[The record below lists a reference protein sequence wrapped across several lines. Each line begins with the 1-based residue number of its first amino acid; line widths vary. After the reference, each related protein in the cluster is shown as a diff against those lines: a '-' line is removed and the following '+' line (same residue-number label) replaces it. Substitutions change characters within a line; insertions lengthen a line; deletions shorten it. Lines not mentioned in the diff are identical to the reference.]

1 MKTPRKNQNH
11 ALTAIAE
18 AVSGIICHPTGA
30 GKTNIEI
37 WSIQS
42 EIEKVSFG
50 FCISAIIGPKII
62 LMQQLMQDAYKELVP
77 KVGNQNK
84 EIMFSAIHSGRDNPE
99 ELNELYA
106 SNDMAELDLN
116 NFTSVDS
123 IVAKINSAKTNNC
136 PIVFTSTYH
145 SAERL
150 VQALDKCGEKA
161 SIVNFDEAH
170 HLGGEESNGQFS
182 KLPEQFSNV
191 ANKQFYFTATPVR
204 TASKSGTGMENS
216 KFGKMISLY
225 KPSEAILDGY
235 ILRPRVMLLN
245 VDGEKPKK
253 EENGE
258 YADGTLNSDVS
269 ALIDGFDALRRTH
282 DGKIAPKMI
291 ATMRGSKH
299 LKGVVKSEKF
309 KEYCALRPNL
319 HTFEILSG
327 HSAYTWGGA
336 KIDGKHEK
344 ERRAFL
350 SKLNEICSNPTNEVI
365 VFHYD
370 ILTEGIDLS
379 GVTGVMLF
387 RQLNKTKLIQLLG
400 RAARIYRSENGGTDD
415 NSRVCREFQEN
426 GSLKT
431 GKDFD
436 HRYWLKPYAWIIV
449 PSYGELGEDMS
460 CMTYEMIEELRRY
473 DFDPYRDIVIHQAGS
488 TKPAPTLEQVNTL
501 NEKKVKKVKEH
512 LDNLSIEIE
521 KQEIADM
528 VGEFSEKIAKGE
540 MKHYFLEF

>member
-18 AVSGIICHPTGA
+18 AVCGIICHPTGA

-42 EIEKVSFG
+42 EIEKAEWG
-50 FCISAIIGPKII
+50 FCVSAIIGPKII
-62 LMQQLMQDAYKELVP
+62 LMQQLMKDAYKELVP
-77 KVGNQNK
+77 KLGVKNK
-84 EIMFSAIHSGRDNPE
+84 EIMFSAIHSGRDNSE
-99 ELNELYA
+99 ELNEIYA
-106 SNDMAELDLN
+106 SNGMAELDLN
-116 NFTSVDS
+116 NFTSVDN
-123 IVAKINSAKTNNC
+123 IVAKINSAKANNC

-150 VQALDKCGEKA
+150 VLALEKCGEKA
-161 SIVNFDEAH
+161 AIVNFDEAH
-170 HLGGEESNGQFS
+170 HLGGEESNGQFA

-245 VDGEKPKK
+245 VVDEKPKK
-253 EENGE
+253 EVNGE
-258 YADGTLNSDVS
+258 YADGTLGSDVS

-299 LKGVVKSEKF
+299 LKGVVKNEKF

-336 KIDGKHEK
+336 KIDGKHER

-379 GVTGVMLF
+379 GITGVMLF

-426 GSLKT
+426 GTLKT
-431 GKDFD
+431 DKDFD
-436 HRYWLKPYAWIIV
+436 HRYWIKPYAWIIV

-460 CMTYEMIEELRRY
+460 CMTYDMVAELRRY

-488 TKPAPTLEQVNTL
+488 TKPAPTLEQVNKL
-501 NEKKVKKVKEH
+501 DEKKVKKVVEH
-512 LDNLSIEIE
+512 LDRLSVEIE
-521 KQEIADM
+521 KQEIADR
-528 VGEFSEKIAKGE
+528 VGETVEKLEKGE
-540 MKHYFLEF
+540 IKHCFLEY